1 MIVATVRRSI
11 LCAIGA
17 GPMLTWRLRPCGR
30 CISLSHL
37 QRFRSSDAG
46 DPTRVPSVYDAYRSS
61 DCSLPALNVP
71 ILNTMG
77 RQSSLRRRWTEAED
91 AAIRL
96 SARRGWP
103 TLRELAGGSGRTY
116 VAIRHR
122 ASRLGATRLHRL
134 DPSQRAALGPSEIPC
149 RYCGSMFLASGGTR
163 YCGGECRTLAVG
175 QCPGCGRAVGK
186 ALRCSHCA
194 VDGKRADWP
203 ERATV

>member
-1 MIVATVRRSI
+1 MCGKCISLRQLQGFRPSDARGPHS
-11 LCAIGA
+11 GA
-17 GPMLTWRLRPCGR
+17 GP
-30 CISLSHL
+30 
-37 QRFRSSDAG
+37 
-46 DPTRVPSVYDAYRSS
+46 DPAYRSVRS
-61 DCSLPALNVP
+61 SILSLNVP

-77 RQSSLRRRWTEAED
+77 RQSSLRRWTEAED

-103 TLRELAGGSGRTY
+103 TLRELADGSGRTY

-134 DPSQRAALGPSEIPC
+134 DPAERAARGPSEIPC

-163 YCGGECRTLAVG
+163 YCGGECSTLSKR
-175 QCPGCGRAVGK
+175 QCPGCGRPLTD
-186 ALRCSHCA
+186 LRCARCA

-203 ERATV
+203 ERATATVGPVDTGELRRPHTGPHTST